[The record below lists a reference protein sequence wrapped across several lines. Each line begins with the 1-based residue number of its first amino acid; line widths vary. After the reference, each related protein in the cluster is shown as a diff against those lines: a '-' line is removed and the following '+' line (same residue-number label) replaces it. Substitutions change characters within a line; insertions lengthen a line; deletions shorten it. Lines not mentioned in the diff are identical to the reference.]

1 MRTPLLFGTT
11 RLFPFYYNR
20 RKAGALFGLVAIL
33 MLGRAEVS
41 RADELL
47 VIAHPSVAVSSL
59 SSEEVA
65 AIYLLKT
72 TSWQDGGNIVPVNRE
87 AASNVRTIFSDAI
100 LRHPPS
106 ALNAYWNQMH
116 FKGKVPP
123 LVQESDQAV
132 LAFVQKVPGAI
143 GYIKATVAPLNVK
156 ILNRVP

>member
-1 MRTPLLFGTT
+1 MRTPFLLIAT
-11 RLFPFYYNR
+11 
-20 RKAGALFGLVAIL
+20 L
-33 MLGRAEVS
+33 MLGWVGVS
-41 RADELL
+41 SADELL
-47 VIAHPSVAVSSL
+47 VIANANVAASSL
-59 SSEEVA
+59 SSDEVA

-72 TSWQDGGNIVPVNRE
+72 TSWQDGENIVPVNRE
-87 AASNVRTIFSDAI
+87 AASSVRTTFSDAI

-143 GYIKATVAPLNVK
+143 GYIKATLAPLNVK
-156 ILNRVP
+156 ILARVP

>member
-1 MRTPLLFGTT
+1 MRTPFLLI
-11 RLFPFYYNR
+11 
-20 RKAGALFGLVAIL
+20 AAL
-33 MLGRAEVS
+33 MLCWVGVS
-41 RADELL
+41 SADELL
-47 VIAHPSVAVSSL
+47 VIANANVAASSL
-59 SSEEVA
+59 SSDEVA

-72 TSWQDGGNIVPVNRE
+72 TSWQDGENIVPVNRE
-87 AASNVRTIFSDAI
+87 AASSVRTTFSDAI

-143 GYIKATVAPLNVK
+143 GYIKATLAPLNVK
-156 ILNRVP
+156 ILTRVP

>member
-1 MRTPLLFGTT
+1 MRIPVF
-11 RLFPFYYNR
+11 FI
-20 RKAGALFGLVAIL
+20 AAL
-33 MLGRAEVS
+33 MLSVTEVS
-41 RADELL
+41 HAEELF
-47 VIAHPSVAVSSL
+47 VIAHPSVAVTNL
-59 SSEEVA
+59 STDEIA

-72 TSWQDGGNIVPVNRE
+72 TSWQGGGNIVPVNRE
-87 AASNVRTIFSDAI
+87 AASNIRTAFSDAV

-143 GYIKATVAPLNVK
+143 GYISTSVSPQNVK
-156 ILNRVP
+156 VLAKVQ

>member
-1 MRTPLLFGTT
+1 MRTAILLIAT
-11 RLFPFYYNR
+11 
-20 RKAGALFGLVAIL
+20 L
-33 MLGRAEVS
+33 MLGWVGVS
-41 RADELL
+41 SADELL
-47 VIAHPSVAVSSL
+47 VIANVNVTVSSL
-59 SSEEVA
+59 SSDEVA

-87 AASNVRTIFSDAI
+87 AASSVRTTFSDAI
-100 LRHPPS
+100 LRHPSS

-143 GYIKATVAPLNVK
+143 GYIKATLPPLNVK
-156 ILNRVP
+156 VLTRVP

>member
-1 MRTPLLFGTT
+1 MMRAITLIIAAVVL
-11 RLFPFYYNR
+11 
-20 RKAGALFGLVAIL
+20 GLSQA
-33 MLGRAEVS
+33 S
-41 RADELL
+41 YADDLL
-47 VIAHPSVAVSSL
+47 VIAHPSVVTSNL
-59 SSEEVA
+59 SSDELA

-72 TSWQDGGNIVPVNRE
+72 TTWQGGGNIVPVNRE
-87 AASNVRTIFSDAI
+87 AASSSRTLFSDSV

-143 GYIKATVAPLNVK
+143 GYISATVTPANVK
-156 ILNRVP
+156 VLAKVP